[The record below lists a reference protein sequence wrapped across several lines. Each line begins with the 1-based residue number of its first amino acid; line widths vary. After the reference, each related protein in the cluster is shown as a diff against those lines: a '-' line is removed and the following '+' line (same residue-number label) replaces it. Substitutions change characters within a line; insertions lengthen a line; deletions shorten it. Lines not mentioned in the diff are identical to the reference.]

1 MRPLSC
7 MSLPDMIWKSRR
19 IQCRALHLNL
29 LNLVILVLL
38 VMLHEVVLFRG
49 TMEVSVL
56 KPGMQG

>member
-1 MRPLSC
+1 
-7 MSLPDMIWKSRR
+7 MIWKSRCT
-19 IQCRALHLNL
+19 QCRALHLNL